1 MKSISCRDIGFN
13 CNYVARAESDY
24 ELFTKGE
31 THVFHAHGVKK
42 QDFIPAFNEKMK
54 SSIERHSSPESGVD
68 ST

>member
-13 CNYVARAESDY
+13 CDYVARAESDY

-42 QDFIPAFNEKMK
+42 QILFQRLMK
-54 SSIERHSSPESGVD
+54 K
-68 ST
+68 